1 MYSNV
6 PLTLDAL
13 CIISRDRVAPSKNS
27 FSTRLAKPKSR
38 TFAAEED
45 KAPHLPQTRCYKNG
59 TAVRFF
65 LALLGS
71 LIWCFYSGFR
81 SRVADILRVIGAKM
95 KKQRR
100 LAFQFVFLLV
110 AQALASVPWA
120 QASAAANAQPPTWV
134 ELGEN
139 GTIIARQVLEV
150 SDTGLPPACPA
161 IQIKGVPN
169 PPTQTQERGNRPEN
183 FKALVCEAVIPSGA
197 TSASIG
203 GVQLPLPKATITKIV
218 LVGDTGC
225 KGDASGR
232 GMKVTPLDEP
242 EEEEEASPSG
252 KSKQNCLSRSDW
264 PLSTIAKHAAAQ
276 QPDLVVHVGDYVYVK
291 EKGWT
296 QWRYQ
301 FFEPARKLLL
311 AAPWIF
317 VRGNHETCGD
327 RHGAAFFYLLDPRKD
342 TSCASAD
349 DHSAPYLAKAGGSQF
364 VVMDSSGADCDF
376 SPGEPDGCKDK
387 DYQSEVT
394 VWTGLFVKA
403 KTLVGSGE
411 AFLLT
416 HRPLWGIKPAK
427 SSEPPPQ
434 GYCQANAGRTLVA
447 INSSMQ
453 AAYQKAGM
461 TGIKMVLSGHIHNFQ
476 LVTYQKQNS
485 GIDPLPQLVV
495 GDSGVELST
504 PPPPI
509 MSDCKVTAQN
519 GFLALSTFQGMDQ
532 FGFGV
537 VNSNATKFALY
548 LRNGDR
554 GLKCTIARHG
564 AKCMA
569 EIVPSKH

>member
-1 MYSNV
+1 
-6 PLTLDAL
+6 
-13 CIISRDRVAPSKNS
+13 
-27 FSTRLAKPKSR
+27 
-38 TFAAEED
+38 
-45 KAPHLPQTRCYKNG
+45 
-59 TAVRFF
+59 
-65 LALLGS
+65 
-71 LIWCFYSGFR
+71 
-81 SRVADILRVIGAKM
+81 M
-95 KKQRR
+95 KKQCW
-100 LAFQFVFLLV
+100 LAFQFLSLLV
-110 AQALASVPWA
+110 AGVVASVGCA
-120 QASAAANAQPPTWV
+120 QASAAAKGVEPPTWV

-139 GTIIARQVLEV
+139 GSIIARQVLEPSV
-150 SDTGLPPACPA
+150 TGPAPACPA
-161 IQIKGVPN
+161 IQIKGVQN
-169 PPTQTQERGNRPEN
+169 PPTQMQERGNRPKS
-183 FKALVCEAVIPSGA
+183 FDAMVCEAVIPSGA

-203 GVQLPLPKATITKIV
+203 AIQLPLPKATITKIV

-225 KGDASGR
+225 KGDASGT

-242 EEEEEASPSG
+242 EEEEETSPPGTSQ
-252 KSKQNCLSRSDW
+252 QNCLSKSDW
-264 PLSTIAKHAAAQ
+264 PFSTIVKHAAAQ
-276 QPDLVVHVGDYVYVK
+276 EPDLVIHVGDYVYVK
-291 EKGWT
+291 EKSWK

-342 TSCASAD
+342 ISCASAD

-387 DYQSEVT
+387 DYQQEVT
-394 VWTGLFVKA
+394 TWTGLFAKA
-403 KTLVGSGE
+403 KSLVGSGE

-427 SSEPPPQ
+427 SSATPQ
-434 GYCQANAGRTLVA
+434 PGYCKAESSDRILVA

-476 LVTYQKQNS
+476 LVTYHKQDS

-509 MSDCKVTAQN
+509 MDDCKVTAQN
-519 GFLALSTFQGMDQ
+519 GFLSLSSFQGMKQ
-532 FGFGV
+532 FGFGLL
-537 VNSNATKFALY
+537 NSNATNFALY

-554 GLKCTIARHG
+554 GLKCTIARHV